1 MPAQPPLSHRLAGRI
16 SIAATLCAAIVS
28 ASRLRAGDDRW
39 MLYLA
44 VSCLVIIS
52 LWTLAALR
60 DTVSRLNLKRTAALT
75 YRRGLKMSRQIERM
89 FPGCGMYGAASV
101 ALVVLGSFAG
111 FAQHTQQVAQPLLFF
126 PYMLISLFA
135 VRACYPRAST
145 RVAAVSGDHR
155 DLKAVQS

>member
-1 MPAQPPLSHRLAGRI
+1 
-16 SIAATLCAAIVS
+16 V
-28 ASRLRAGDDRW
+28 
-39 MLYLA
+39 
-44 VSCLVIIS
+44 
-52 LWTLAALR
+52 
-60 DTVSRLNLKRTAALT
+60 LT
-75 YRRGLKMSRQIERM
+75 YRRGLKMPRQIERM

-155 DLKAVQS
+155 DIKAVQS